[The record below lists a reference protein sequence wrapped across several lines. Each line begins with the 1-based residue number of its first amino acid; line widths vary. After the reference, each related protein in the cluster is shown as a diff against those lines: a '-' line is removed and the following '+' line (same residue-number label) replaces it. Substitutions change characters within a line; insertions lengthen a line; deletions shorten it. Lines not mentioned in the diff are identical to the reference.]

1 MGGEHHIKKA
11 YESILRNDF
20 EQAITWFELAIRIE
34 PDNADYHYRLS
45 VSCARSNRL
54 TKAIEHAQRSAALC
68 PGNETYRFHLQ
79 RMHARKL
86 TEEAEKAIEQLRLH
100 EAESMLRRATALD
113 PLAFEAYL
121 MLAVVYD
128 KLGDPAMAFGAARE
142 ALRLDPQHD
151 MALKLAAKYE
161 REWQAS
167 RNGKKQFH

>member
-1 MGGEHHIKKA
+1 MSGEHHIKKA

-20 EQAITWFELAIRIE
+20 EQAIAWFELAIRNE

-54 TKAIEHAQRSAALC
+54 AKAINHALRSTALC

-86 TEEAEKAIEQLRLH
+86 TEEAEKAIAQLRLH
-100 EAESMLRRATALD
+100 DAESMLRRATTLD

-128 KLGDPAMAFGAARE
+128 KLGDPAMALAAARE
-142 ALRLDPQHD
+142 AHRLDPQHEA
-151 MALKLAAKYE
+151 ALKLVAQYE
-161 REWQAS
+161 SEWQAS
-167 RNGKKQFH
+167 RNGNKQFH